1 MVAVLAIA
9 ATAAG
14 PAWGQ
19 TTYNVTFD
27 GFNEPEMNT
36 TVNVASLPQT
46 FSQIDVYGFYP
57 FTVISGNGSVFT
69 SASVTS
75 GGEGKVSVNMPTLSQ
90 MTITVSGTFEGTATI
105 HVVGEDYIENPIS
118 RDITVSC
125 VVASEPE
132 PAPAP
137 TPAEPIVCTTQDVG
151 KVLCSDGSIYATAS
165 AASADSK
172 TAVAM
177 IVYIDTTNMKGLA
190 LALADEGQMDWSNA
204 CTACSTTKNTNT
216 PVTGATWILASRE
229 QWTNMITAAGSY
241 TALRDG
247 FESVGGVNMLQAGD
261 YWSSTES
268 GSSKAWYY
276 RFGSGSWSYISKTIS
291 NVCYARASLEFDIT
305 LPPVPI
311 TVRMAEGTEE
321 AGNWSI
327 ASGNESV
334 QGTQVLENVMAGDSL
349 VVTAPAS
356 LNRKVKSVK
365 AVKYVPPVLVESIV
379 LDKQTAFLAKDS
391 TMTLSVASVLPENAA
406 DKSYTWSSDAT
417 GVATVNENGVVTG
430 VAGGTANIIAT
441 ANDGSG
447 VKDTCVV
454 TVLSSVTIEGVTV
467 LYASEDD
474 TWADVMGYNP
484 GLMYQDGD
492 YNVRLNSN
500 DAFLFYEGYPVE
512 AIGYIYPSA
521 YNDYQWVLVTEISG
535 RRLLYR
541 QGETWQQAIS
551 ANRPGSQNWSI
562 VNGQVKYGERTLVDT
577 NDEPVDPTATID
589 PSTVE
594 YDLELIM
601 DN

>member
-334 QGTQVLENVMAGDSL
+334 QGTQVLENVMSGSE
-349 VVTAPAS
+349 VTATY
-356 LNRKVKSVK
+356 NGTQKVKSVK
-365 AVKYVPPVLVESIV
+365 AVKYVPPVLVESIT
-379 LDKQTAFLAKDS
+379 LNKQSTSIGVDS
-391 TMTLSVASVLPENAA
+391 TMTLTATVLPDNAT
-406 DKSYTWSSDAT
+406 DKSVTWSSSNT
-417 GVATVNENGVVTG
+417 GVATVDQNGVVTG
-430 VAGGTANIIAT
+430 VASGTAHIIAT

-447 VKDTCVV
+447 VADTCTVSVYLVQIAIIGGVQIKYVAGDNWQAVV
-454 TVLSSVTIEGVTV
+454 GRNPGV
-467 LYASEDD
+467 LYIDGEFLVRRTSDNTYLISNGQETYELNSFTTNAVWMNGFS
-474 TWADVMGYNP
+474 VGGHNFYYNP
-484 GLMYQDGD
+484 GESWAAAINNHSSANPDWEIAYGYVVFDGD
-492 YNVRLNSN
+492 TYLTV
-500 DAFLFYEGYPVE
+500 
-512 AIGYIYPSA
+512 
-521 YNDYQWVLVTEISG
+521 
-535 RRLLYR
+535 
-541 QGETWQQAIS
+541 
-551 ANRPGSQNWSI
+551 GSQPLSPDAEVNPSI
-562 VNGQVKYGERTLVDT
+562 TYGYRTLD
-577 NDEPVDPTATID
+577 D
-589 PSTVE
+589 
-594 YDLELIM
+594 
-601 DN
+601 